1 MKNLT
6 TNDRIKHLISFK
18 QLSISSFSREIGL
31 INGVTISKII
41 NQNRKPS
48 SKTIG
53 RIIQAFPDINYDWLV
68 NGEGEMIKGSV
79 VKSDKTQEDDLT
91 VTAKQVID
99 FMEKNI
105 MIKVSNI
112 VGTNNES
119 ILKEMSMS
127 YKEVSSR
134 IKNELVEF
142 MYLGKNDL
150 HDFMN
155 AGKLELK
162 EVIDNS
168 FLKVLKKSEEIQNKS
183 EDSRVKFDLAHA
195 KTLKK
200 VETLEKEIKVLN
212 GKLSHIDYLV
222 ENIEKYNLIEEHRKE
237 EIFNQNKK

>member
-1 MKNLT
+1 LKNLT

-68 NGEGEMIKGSV
+68 NGEGEMIKSSV
-79 VKSDKTQEDDLT
+79 VKSVKTNEDDLT
-91 VTAKQVID
+91 VTTKQVID
-99 FMEKNI
+99 FMKEYYPN
-105 MIKVSNI
+105 S
-112 VGTNNES
+112 TQES
-119 ILKEMSMS
+119 EDRLDKKIDIGKKEL
-127 YKEVSSR
+127 
-134 IKNELVEF
+134 IDF
-142 MYLGKNDL
+142 MYLGKSDL
-150 HDFMN
+150 IDFMN
-155 AGKLELK
+155 AGKADLK
-162 EVIDNS
+162 EIIDDS
-168 FLKVLKKSEEIQNKS
+168 FLKVLKKSEEIQHKS

>member
-79 VKSDKTQEDDLT
+79 VKSVKTHEDDLT
-91 VTAKQVID
+91 VTTKQVID
-99 FMEKNI
+99 FMKEYYPN
-105 MIKVSNI
+105 S
-112 VGTNNES
+112 TQES
-119 ILKEMSMS
+119 EDRLDKKIDIAKKEL
-127 YKEVSSR
+127 
-134 IKNELVEF
+134 IDFL
-142 MYLGKNDL
+142 YLGKSDL
-150 HDFMN
+150 IDFMN
-155 AGKLELK
+155 TGKADLK
-162 EVIDNS
+162 EVIDDS
-168 FLKVLKKSEEIQNKS
+168 FLKILKKSEEIQHKS

>member
-53 RIIQAFPDINYDWLV
+53 RIIQAFPDINYDWLIT
-68 NGEGEMIKGSV
+68 GQGEMIKSSV
-79 VKSDKTQEDDLT
+79 VKSVKTNEDDLT
-91 VTAKQVID
+91 VTTKQVID
-99 FMEKNI
+99 FMKEYYPN
-105 MIKVSNI
+105 S
-112 VGTNNES
+112 TQES
-119 ILKEMSMS
+119 EDRLDKKIDIGKKEL
-127 YKEVSSR
+127 
-134 IKNELVEF
+134 IDF
-142 MYLGKNDL
+142 MYLGKSDL
-150 HDFMN
+150 IDFMN
-155 AGKLELK
+155 AGKADLK
-162 EVIDNS
+162 EIIDDS
-168 FLKVLKKSEEIQNKS
+168 FLKVLKKSEEIQHKS

>member
-79 VKSDKTQEDDLT
+79 VKSIKTHEDDLT
-91 VTAKQVID
+91 VTTKQVID
-99 FMEKNI
+99 FMKEYYPY
-105 MIKVSNI
+105 S
-112 VGTNNES
+112 TQES
-119 ILKEMSMS
+119 ENRLDKKIDIGKKEL
-127 YKEVSSR
+127 
-134 IKNELVEF
+134 IDF
-142 MYLGKNDL
+142 MYLGKSDL
-150 HDFMN
+150 IDFMN
-155 AGKLELK
+155 AGKTDLK
-162 EVIDNS
+162 EIIDDS
-168 FLKVLKKSEEIQNKS
+168 FLKVLKKSEEIQHKS

>member
-53 RIIQAFPDINYDWLV
+53 RIIQAFPDINYDWLIT
-68 NGEGEMIKGSV
+68 GQGEMIKGSV
-79 VKSDKTQEDDLT
+79 VKSVKTHEDDLT
-91 VTAKQVID
+91 VTTKQVID
-99 FMEKNI
+99 FMKEYYPY
-105 MIKVSNI
+105 S
-112 VGTNNES
+112 TQES
-119 ILKEMSMS
+119 ENRLDKKIDIGKKEL
-127 YKEVSSR
+127 
-134 IKNELVEF
+134 IDF
-142 MYLGKNDL
+142 MYLGKSDL
-150 HDFMN
+150 IDFMN
-155 AGKLELK
+155 AGKADIK
-162 EVIDNS
+162 EIIDDS
-168 FLKVLKKSEEIQNKS
+168 FLKVLKKSEEIQHKS
-183 EDSRVKFDLAHA
+183 EDSRVKFDLAHS

>member
-79 VKSDKTQEDDLT
+79 VKSIKTNEDDLT
-91 VTAKQVID
+91 VTTKQVID
-99 FMEKNI
+99 FMKEYYPY
-105 MIKVSNI
+105 S
-112 VGTNNES
+112 TQES
-119 ILKEMSMS
+119 ENRLDKKIDIGKKEL
-127 YKEVSSR
+127 
-134 IKNELVEF
+134 IDF

-162 EVIDNS
+162 EVIDDS
-168 FLKVLKKSEEIQNKS
+168 FLKVLKKSEEIQHKS
-183 EDSRVKFDLAHA
+183 EDSRVKFDLAHS

>member
-79 VKSDKTQEDDLT
+79 VKSIKTNEDDLT
-91 VTAKQVID
+91 VTTKQVID
-99 FMEKNI
+99 FMKEYYPN
-105 MIKVSNI
+105 S
-112 VGTNNES
+112 TQES
-119 ILKEMSMS
+119 ENRLDKKIDIGKKEL
-127 YKEVSSR
+127 
-134 IKNELVEF
+134 IDF

-162 EVIDNS
+162 EVIDDS
-168 FLKVLKKSEEIQNKS
+168 FLKVLKKSEEIQHKS

>member
-1 MKNLT
+1 LKNLT

-79 VKSDKTQEDDLT
+79 VKSIKTNEDDLT
-91 VTAKQVID
+91 VTTKQVID
-99 FMEKNI
+99 FMKEYYPN
-105 MIKVSNI
+105 S
-112 VGTNNES
+112 TQES
-119 ILKEMSMS
+119 ENRLDKKIDIAKKEL
-127 YKEVSSR
+127 
-134 IKNELVEF
+134 IDFL
-142 MYLGKNDL
+142 YLGKSDL
-150 HDFMN
+150 IDFMN
-155 AGKLELK
+155 TGKADLK
-162 EVIDNS
+162 EVIDDS
-168 FLKVLKKSEEIQNKS
+168 FLKILKKSEEIQHKS

>member
-1 MKNLT
+1 LKNLT

-79 VKSDKTQEDDLT
+79 VKSIKTNEDDLT
-91 VTAKQVID
+91 VTTKQVID
-99 FMEKNI
+99 FMKEYYPY
-105 MIKVSNI
+105 S
-112 VGTNNES
+112 TQES
-119 ILKEMSMS
+119 ENRLDKKIDIGKKEL
-127 YKEVSSR
+127 
-134 IKNELVEF
+134 IDF
-142 MYLGKNDL
+142 MYLGKSDL
-150 HDFMN
+150 IDFMN
-155 AGKLELK
+155 AGKADLK
-162 EVIDNS
+162 EIIDDS
-168 FLKVLKKSEEIQNKS
+168 FLKVLKKSEEIQHKS

>member
-79 VKSDKTQEDDLT
+79 VKSIKTNEDDLT
-91 VTAKQVID
+91 VTTKQVID
-99 FMEKNI
+99 FMKEYYPY
-105 MIKVSNI
+105 S
-112 VGTNNES
+112 TQES
-119 ILKEMSMS
+119 ENRLDKKIDIAKKEL
-127 YKEVSSR
+127 
-134 IKNELVEF
+134 IDFL
-142 MYLGKNDL
+142 YLGKSDL
-150 HDFMN
+150 IDFMN
-155 AGKLELK
+155 TGKADLK
-162 EVIDNS
+162 EVIDDS
-168 FLKVLKKSEEIQNKS
+168 FLKILKKSEEIQHKS
-183 EDSRVKFDLAHA
+183 EDSRVKFDLAHS

>member
-1 MKNLT
+1 LKNLT

-79 VKSDKTQEDDLT
+79 VKSIKTNEDDLT
-91 VTAKQVID
+91 VTTKQVID
-99 FMEKNI
+99 FMKEYYPY
-105 MIKVSNI
+105 S
-112 VGTNNES
+112 TQES
-119 ILKEMSMS
+119 ENRLDKKIDIAKKEL
-127 YKEVSSR
+127 
-134 IKNELVEF
+134 IDFL
-142 MYLGKNDL
+142 YLGKSDL
-150 HDFMN
+150 IDFMN
-155 AGKLELK
+155 TGKADLK

-168 FLKVLKKSEEIQNKS
+168 FLKVLNQAEDFKNKT

>member
-79 VKSDKTQEDDLT
+79 VKSDKTNEDDLT
-91 VTAKQVID
+91 VTTKQVID
-99 FMEKNI
+99 FMKEYYPY
-105 MIKVSNI
+105 S
-112 VGTNNES
+112 TQES
-119 ILKEMSMS
+119 ENRLDKKIDIAKKEL
-127 YKEVSSR
+127 
-134 IKNELVEF
+134 IDFL
-142 MYLGKNDL
+142 YLGKSDL
-150 HDFMN
+150 IDFMN
-155 AGKLELK
+155 TGKADLK
-162 EVIDNS
+162 EVIDDS
-168 FLKVLKKSEEIQNKS
+168 FLKILKKSEEIQHKS

>member
-53 RIIQAFPDINYDWLV
+53 RIIQAFPDINYDWLIT
-68 NGEGEMIKGSV
+68 GQGEMIKSSV
-79 VKSDKTQEDDLT
+79 VKSVKTNEDDLT
-91 VTAKQVID
+91 VTTKQVID
-99 FMEKNI
+99 FMKEYYPY
-105 MIKVSNI
+105 S
-112 VGTNNES
+112 TQES
-119 ILKEMSMS
+119 ENRLDKKIDIGKKEL
-127 YKEVSSR
+127 
-134 IKNELVEF
+134 IDF
-142 MYLGKNDL
+142 MYLGKSDL
-150 HDFMN
+150 IDFMN
-155 AGKLELK
+155 AGKADLK
-162 EVIDNS
+162 EIIDDS
-168 FLKVLKKSEEIQNKS
+168 FLKVLKKSEEIQHKS

>member
-79 VKSDKTQEDDLT
+79 VKSVKTHEDDLT
-91 VTAKQVID
+91 VTTKQVID
-99 FMEKNI
+99 FMKEYYPY
-105 MIKVSNI
+105 S
-112 VGTNNES
+112 TQES
-119 ILKEMSMS
+119 ENRLDKKIDIGKKEL
-127 YKEVSSR
+127 
-134 IKNELVEF
+134 IDF
-142 MYLGKNDL
+142 MYLGKSDL
-150 HDFMN
+150 IDFMN
-155 AGKLELK
+155 AGKTDLK
-162 EVIDNS
+162 EIIDDS
-168 FLKVLKKSEEIQNKS
+168 FLKVLKKSEEIQHKS

>member
-79 VKSDKTQEDDLT
+79 VKSVKTHEDDLT
-91 VTAKQVID
+91 VTTKQVID
-99 FMEKNI
+99 FMKEYYPN
-105 MIKVSNI
+105 S
-112 VGTNNES
+112 TQES
-119 ILKEMSMS
+119 ENRLDKKIDIGKKEL
-127 YKEVSSR
+127 
-134 IKNELVEF
+134 IDF
-142 MYLGKNDL
+142 MYLGKSDL
-150 HDFMN
+150 IDFMN
-155 AGKLELK
+155 AGKADLK
-162 EVIDNS
+162 EIIDDS
-168 FLKVLKKSEEIQNKS
+168 FLKVLKKSEEIQHKS
-183 EDSRVKFDLAHA
+183 EDSRVKFDLAHS

>member
-1 MKNLT
+1 LKNLT

-79 VKSDKTQEDDLT
+79 VKSDKTNEDDLT
-91 VTAKQVID
+91 VTTKQVID
-99 FMEKNI
+99 FMKEYYPY
-105 MIKVSNI
+105 S
-112 VGTNNES
+112 TQES
-119 ILKEMSMS
+119 ENRLDKKIDIAKKEL
-127 YKEVSSR
+127 
-134 IKNELVEF
+134 IDFL
-142 MYLGKNDL
+142 YLGKSDL
-150 HDFMN
+150 IDFMN
-155 AGKLELK
+155 TGKADLK
-162 EVIDNS
+162 EVIDDS
-168 FLKVLKKSEEIQNKS
+168 FLKILKKSEEIQHKS

>member
-1 MKNLT
+1 LKNLT

-79 VKSDKTQEDDLT
+79 VKSIKTNEDDLT
-91 VTAKQVID
+91 VTTKQVID
-99 FMEKNI
+99 FMKEYYPY
-105 MIKVSNI
+105 S
-112 VGTNNES
+112 TQES
-119 ILKEMSMS
+119 ENRLDKKIDIGKKEL
-127 YKEVSSR
+127 
-134 IKNELVEF
+134 IDF

-162 EVIDNS
+162 EIIDDS
-168 FLKVLKKSEEIQNKS
+168 FLKILKKSEEIQHKS

>member
-1 MKNLT
+1 LKNLT

-79 VKSDKTQEDDLT
+79 VKSIKTNEDDLT
-91 VTAKQVID
+91 VTTKQVID
-99 FMEKNI
+99 FMKEYYPN
-105 MIKVSNI
+105 S
-112 VGTNNES
+112 TQES
-119 ILKEMSMS
+119 ENRLDKKIDIGKKEL
-127 YKEVSSR
+127 
-134 IKNELVEF
+134 IDF
-142 MYLGKNDL
+142 MYLGKSDL
-150 HDFMN
+150 IDFMN
-155 AGKLELK
+155 AGKADLK
-162 EVIDNS
+162 EIIDDS
-168 FLKVLKKSEEIQNKS
+168 FLKVLKKSEEIQHKS
-183 EDSRVKFDLAHA
+183 EDSRVKFDLAHS

>member
-79 VKSDKTQEDDLT
+79 VKSVKTNEDDLT
-91 VTAKQVID
+91 VTTKQVID
-99 FMEKNI
+99 FMKEYYPY
-105 MIKVSNI
+105 S
-112 VGTNNES
+112 TQES
-119 ILKEMSMS
+119 ENRLDKKIDIGKKEL
-127 YKEVSSR
+127 
-134 IKNELVEF
+134 IDF
-142 MYLGKNDL
+142 MYLGKSDL
-150 HDFMN
+150 IDFMN
-155 AGKLELK
+155 AGKADLK
-162 EVIDNS
+162 EIIDDS
-168 FLKVLKKSEEIQNKS
+168 FLKVLKKSEEIQHKS

>member
-1 MKNLT
+1 LKNLT

-79 VKSDKTQEDDLT
+79 VKSIKTNEDDLT
-91 VTAKQVID
+91 VTTKQVID
-99 FMEKNI
+99 FMKEYYPY
-105 MIKVSNI
+105 S
-112 VGTNNES
+112 TQES
-119 ILKEMSMS
+119 ENRLDKKIDIAKKEL
-127 YKEVSSR
+127 
-134 IKNELVEF
+134 IDFL
-142 MYLGKNDL
+142 YLGKSDL
-150 HDFMN
+150 IDFMN
-155 AGKLELK
+155 TGKADLK
-162 EVIDNS
+162 EVIDDS
-168 FLKVLKKSEEIQNKS
+168 FLKILKKSEEIQHKS

>member
-79 VKSDKTQEDDLT
+79 VKSVKTHEDDLT
-91 VTAKQVID
+91 VTTKQVID
-99 FMEKNI
+99 FMKEYYPN
-105 MIKVSNI
+105 S
-112 VGTNNES
+112 TQES
-119 ILKEMSMS
+119 EDRLDKKIDIGKKEL
-127 YKEVSSR
+127 
-134 IKNELVEF
+134 IDF

-162 EVIDNS
+162 EVIDDS
-168 FLKVLKKSEEIQNKS
+168 FLKVLKKSEEIQHKS

>member
-1 MKNLT
+1 LKNLT

-79 VKSDKTQEDDLT
+79 VKSVKTQEENLT
-91 VTAKQVID
+91 VTTKQVID
-99 FMEKNI
+99 FMKEYYPN
-105 MIKVSNI
+105 S
-112 VGTNNES
+112 TQES
-119 ILKEMSMS
+119 EDRLDKKIDIGKKEL
-127 YKEVSSR
+127 
-134 IKNELVEF
+134 IDF
-142 MYLGKNDL
+142 MYLGKSDL
-150 HDFMN
+150 IDFMN
-155 AGKLELK
+155 AGKADLK
-162 EVIDNS
+162 EIIDDS
-168 FLKVLKKSEEIQNKS
+168 FLKVLKKSEEIQHKS

>member
-79 VKSDKTQEDDLT
+79 VKSIKTNEDDLT
-91 VTAKQVID
+91 VTTKQVID
-99 FMEKNI
+99 FMKEYYPY
-105 MIKVSNI
+105 S
-112 VGTNNES
+112 TQES
-119 ILKEMSMS
+119 ENRLDKKIDIGKKEL
-127 YKEVSSR
+127 
-134 IKNELVEF
+134 IDF
-142 MYLGKNDL
+142 MYLGKSDL
-150 HDFMN
+150 IDFMN
-155 AGKLELK
+155 AGKADLK
-162 EVIDNS
+162 EIIDDS
-168 FLKVLKKSEEIQNKS
+168 FLKVLKKSEEIQHKS
-183 EDSRVKFDLAHA
+183 EDSRVKFDLAHS

>member
-1 MKNLT
+1 LKNLT

-79 VKSDKTQEDDLT
+79 VKSVKTHEDDLT
-91 VTAKQVID
+91 VTTKQVID
-99 FMEKNI
+99 FMKEYYPY
-105 MIKVSNI
+105 S
-112 VGTNNES
+112 TQES
-119 ILKEMSMS
+119 ENRLDKKIDIGKKEL
-127 YKEVSSR
+127 
-134 IKNELVEF
+134 IDF
-142 MYLGKNDL
+142 MYLGKSDL
-150 HDFMN
+150 IDFMN
-155 AGKLELK
+155 AGKADIK
-162 EVIDNS
+162 EIIDDS
-168 FLKVLKKSEEIQNKS
+168 FLKVLKKSEEIQHKS
-183 EDSRVKFDLAHA
+183 EDSRVKFDLAHS

>member
-1 MKNLT
+1 MY
-6 TNDRIKHLISFK
+6 DRILKIIRHYN
-18 QLSISSFSREIGL
+18 LSITEFSREIGL
-31 INGVTISKII
+31 NSAATIQKII
-41 NQNRKPS
+41 TYKRKASPKTTGKILNR
-48 SKTIG
+48 
-53 RIIQAFPDINYDWLV
+53 FPEIEYDWLIT
-68 NGEGEMIKGSV
+68 GQGDMIKEKINNS
-79 VKSDKTQEDDLT
+79 TTNQNQDDLT

-119 ILKEMSMS
+119 ILKEMS
-127 YKEVSSR
+127 VSNQAISSK
-134 IKNELVEF
+134 IKNELVDF
-142 MYLGKNDL
+142 MYLGKSDL

-162 EVIDNS
+162 EVIESS
-168 FLKVLKKSEEIQNKS
+168 FLKALKESEEIQDITK
-183 EDSRVKFDLAHA
+183 DSRIKFYSAHN

-212 GKLSHIDYLV
+212 NKLSHIDYLV